1 MAAKTDPSD
10 QVKFLVCC
18 IRNATSGKVRV
29 IDSLMV
35 AGPKP
40 TDRSQPDF
48 NAVAAELGIVSKA
61 AA

>member
-18 IRNATSGKVRV
+18 IRNATNGKVRV
-29 IDSLMV
+29 INLLMV
-35 AGPKP
+35 DGPKP

-48 NAVAAELGIVSKA
+48 SAVATELTIVSKA

>member
-29 IDSLMV
+29 FDSPIID
-35 AGPKP
+35 GP

-48 NAVAAELGIVSKA
+48 NAVATELGIVSKA